1 MKCVQHSDRDVV
13 GTCLVCGVGLCP
25 ACFGRY
31 TSPLCASH
39 GVAERAAAQ
48 RSLRRGLLIVGIL
61 AAFGFLLGIAHGLGT
76 ALLDA
81 YLLGATYY
89 GCGAVRRGLSR
100 FDFILIMPI
109 MGWIIYFGLMLLAG
123 MLVGVFVAPFGFRR
137 QLRQL
142 AALRAGAELG
152 VQ

>member
-13 GTCLVCGVGLCP
+13 GTCLVCGGGLCP

-31 TSPLCASH
+31 ASPLCASH
-39 GVAERAAAQ
+39 GVAQRAAGQ
-48 RSLRRGLLIVGIL
+48 RSIRRGLLIVGIL
-61 AAFGFLLGIAHGLGT
+61 AAFGFLLGIARGIGT

-81 YLLGATYY
+81 YILGATYY
-89 GCGAVRRGLSR
+89 GCVIVRRGLSR

-109 MGWIIYFGLMLLAG
+109 TGWIIYFGFMLLAG
-123 MLVGVFVAPFGFRR
+123 VLVGVFVAPFGFRR

-142 AALRAGAELG
+142 AALRADAELG
-152 VQ
+152 FQ